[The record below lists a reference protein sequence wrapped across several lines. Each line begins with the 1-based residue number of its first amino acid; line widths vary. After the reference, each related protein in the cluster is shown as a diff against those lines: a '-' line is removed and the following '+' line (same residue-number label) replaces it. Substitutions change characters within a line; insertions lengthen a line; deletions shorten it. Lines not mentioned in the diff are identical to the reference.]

1 MLFSKKY
8 INFIIIIIILELY
21 KNDIKFCVVFW
32 KNYASRK
39 KIQLWDRVNIGCDI
53 WTLIVLK
60 RTMLC
65 PAGTNAWKK
74 IPLPHLWQIGM
85 KRLHL
90 SRWRCCLATWE
101 KGHSCKGSGCVVW
114 RWAESIS
121 TWIIRWIYP
130 SGRSP
135 QEKNAFFRH
144 CSNYLNLPP
153 PVRVSPIRV
162 TCTSFFRHRNSSFGS
177 QFRTKNTTYIQPKN
191 SLMLKLLAFW
201 KK

>member
-1 MLFSKKY
+1 MCCFLKKLRLQEKISTLRQSWY
-8 INFIIIIIILELY
+8 WLWHLNTDCPEE
-21 KNDIKFCVVFW
+21 NDALSC
-32 KNYASRK
+32 
-39 KIQLWDRVNIGCDI
+39 WDLR
-53 WTLIVLK
+53 L
-60 RTMLC
+60 
-65 PAGTNAWKK
+65 KK

-144 CSNYLNLPP
+144 CSNYLNPPP

-191 SLMLKLLAFW
+191 SLMLKILAFW

>member
-1 MLFSKKY
+1 MLFSEKITPPGKKF
-8 INFIIIIIILELY
+8 NSETELIL
-21 KNDIKFCVVFW
+21 VVTFEHW
-32 KNYASRK
+32 LSWRERCFV
-39 KIQLWDRVNIGCDI
+39 LLGP
-53 WTLIVLK
+53 TLE
-60 RTMLC
+60 
-65 PAGTNAWKK
+65 K

>member
-1 MLFSKKY
+1 MLFSEKITPPGK
-8 INFIIIIIILELY
+8 NFNSETELIL
-21 KNDIKFCVVFW
+21 VVTFEHW
-32 KNYASRK
+32 LSWRERCFV
-39 KIQLWDRVNIGCDI
+39 LLGP
-53 WTLIVLK
+53 TLE
-60 RTMLC
+60 
-65 PAGTNAWKK
+65 K